1 MNDREAL
8 LTAIS
13 DLVLIRDS
21 QGSVIDV
28 TETASQL
35 LRSYPDAGLSIE
47 EIAVHIETMGVIV
60 GAALLT
66 GNRADKD
73 AA

>member
-1 MNDREAL
+1 MTDREAL

-28 TETASQL
+28 SEAAAQL

-66 GNRADKD
+66 GNGPDRD

>member
-28 TETASQL
+28 TEAASQL
-35 LRSYPDAGLSIE
+35 LRSYPDAGLGIE
-47 EIAVHIETMGVIV
+47 EIAVHVETMGVIV

-66 GNRADKD
+66 GNGTNKD

>member
-1 MNDREAL
+1 MTDREAL

-13 DLVLIRDS
+13 DMVLIRDA

-28 TETASQL
+28 SETAAQL
-35 LRSYPDAGLSIE
+35 LRSYPDAGMTLQ
-47 EIAVHIETMGVIV
+47 EIVVHIETMGVIV

-66 GNRADKD
+66 GSGSDRD

>member
-1 MNDREAL
+1 MSDREAL

-13 DLVLIRDS
+13 DMVLIRDS
-21 QGSVIDV
+21 QGAVIDV

-35 LRSYPDAGLSIE
+35 LRSYPDAGLSVD
-47 EIAVHIETMGVIV
+47 EIVVHIETMGVIV
-60 GAALLT
+60 GATLLT
-66 GNRADKD
+66 GNEPDKN